1 LFIEYSSYFGG
12 MKPVE
17 AWASTCVVFR
27 LPIQH
32 ATAANIM
39 LRRVK
44 VMLTVT

>member
-1 LFIEYSSYFGG
+1 MGQHY
-12 MKPVE
+12 
-17 AWASTCVVFR
+17 CVVFR

-44 VMLTVT
+44 VMLTVP

>member
-1 LFIEYSSYFGG
+1 

-17 AWASTCVVFR
+17 AWASTTASMFR
-27 LPIQH
+27 QPIQH

-44 VMLTVT
+44 VMLTVP